1 LGRNLAIVGRYEL
14 PRAHS
19 SHNANSAA
27 AVVRGGFRCRD
38 RPAASRRADS
48 SCCAHPSDHRFGC
61 AVLLALSSL
70 SMFLAARTTVVPSSV
85 ASKLVTWGPYQFTRN
100 PMYVSLVL
108 AYFGA
113 MAIFSQLLALFF
125 LPLPIILV
133 HKIVIPFE
141 ETRMR
146 EAFGGAYDKYCS
158 RVRRW
163 L

>member
-1 LGRNLAIVGRYEL
+1 MRIPPPVLFVVAFVAGAGLQRLAGLTVPCVRILQIVGFGL
-14 PRAHS
+14 
-19 SHNANSAA
+19 
-27 AVVRGGFRCRD
+27 V
-38 RPAASRRADS
+38 
-48 SCCAHPSDHRFGC
+48 GC
-61 AVLLALSSL
+61 AVLLALCSL
-70 SMFLAARTTVVPSSV
+70 GMFLAARTTVVPFAT

-113 MAIFSQLLALFF
+113 VAIFSQLLALFF

-141 ETRMR
+141 EKRMR
-146 EAFGGAYDKYCS
+146 KAFGGAYDQYCS
-158 RVRRW
+158 SVRRW